1 MKRSFY
7 ASLSADNRSEL
18 DRKLID
24 GGWSGYA
31 QIREWLATQG
41 CAVSETVVKRYG
53 DRHRA
58 RLESAKFESDYRRA
72 YGDELASEIEAGS
85 VSLIATAQR
94 ASQHMANV
102 LERKMREYDES
113 GIPVPQDL
121 LNAATAL
128 SKTVSAIGA
137 LNNTQVVAR
146 KFAAELKAKQE
157 AKLSEL
163 QADGAKQGITIEF
176 MNRIRTEVL
185 GLE

>member
-1 MKRSFY
+1 
-7 ASLSADNRSEL
+7 
-18 DRKLID
+18 
-24 GGWSGYA
+24 
-31 QIREWLATQG
+31 
-41 CAVSETVVKRYG
+41 
-53 DRHRA
+53 
-58 RLESAKFESDYRRA
+58 
-72 YGDELASEIEAGS
+72 
-85 VSLIATAQR
+85 
-94 ASQHMANV
+94 MANV

-113 GIPVPQDL
+113 EIPVPQDL

-163 QADGAKQGITIEF
+163 QADGEKQGITIEF